1 VKAPLMVTGGF
12 RTAAAMARAVREDGI
27 ALIGLARPL
36 IVDADAPN
44 RLLAGAGELT
54 RWENI
59 LRLGPGLFGP
69 RSPFMLIKA
78 VNGFGAMSWYY
89 QQIRRIGAGE
99 GADVK
104 LGLLKA
110 LVAEQKAQ
118 EALLRE

>member
-1 VKAPLMVTGGF
+1 
-12 RTAAAMARAVREDGI
+12 
-27 ALIGLARPL
+27 
-36 IVDADAPN
+36 
-44 RLLAGAGELT
+44 
-54 RWENI
+54 
-59 LRLGPGLFGP
+59 
-69 RSPFMLIKA
+69 MLIKA